1 MNRPR
6 QLSIFPTIGVVVLII
21 FTFLFALRSGL
32 HAAGPAKEI
41 RTGGTGTALATMK
54 LLAEEFRKKHPDV
67 IITVLPSLGSSG
79 GIKALIEGKL
89 DIALSHK
96 DLSDD
101 ERNKG
106 LTAVRYARTPF
117 VFVTHRTNKIST
129 ITLQDVADI
138 YNGKTITWPDDTPVR
153 LILRPA
159 GEASTKTL
167 ERISEDMKRAVGN
180 SFKRSGLNIAINDQE
195 NATLLERLPGSFG
208 TATLC
213 QIISEKRRLNV
224 LSLNGVKP
232 SVRTLA
238 NGNYPYF
245 KDLYIITGPRSAPQ
259 VGEFIDFVFSPS
271 GQSILSK
278 TGHLAT
284 R

>member
-1 MNRPR
+1 MNRPG
-6 QLSIFPTIGVVVLII
+6 QLSVFLTLGIVLLFVIGSKP
-21 FTFLFALRSGL
+21 FAEGD
-32 HAAGPAKEI
+32 AKKEI
-41 RTGGTGTALATMK
+41 RIGGTGTALATMK
-54 LLAEEFRKKHPDV
+54 SLAEEFRKKHPDV

-96 DLSDD
+96 VLSGD
-101 ERNKG
+101 EQNKG
-106 LTAVRYARTPF
+106 LTTVKYAKTPF
-117 VFVTHRTNKIST
+117 VFVTHRTNKISN
-129 ITLQDVADI
+129 ITLQEVADI
-138 YNGKTITWPDDTPVR
+138 YNGKTIAWPDDTPIR

-167 ERISEDMKRAVGN
+167 ESISEDMKRAVGN
-180 SFKRSGLNIAINDQE
+180 SFKRSGLNIAVNDQE

-213 QIISEKRRLNV
+213 QIISEKRKLNV

-232 SVRTLA
+232 SVSTLA
-238 NGNYPYF
+238 SGKYPYF
-245 KDLYIITGPRSAPQ
+245 KDLYIIKGPKSAPQ
-259 VGEFIDFVFSPS
+259 VRQFIDFVFSS
-271 GQSILSK
+271 AGRSILSK
-278 TGHLAT
+278 TGHLPA

>member
-1 MNRPR
+1 MNRPG
-6 QLSIFPTIGVVVLII
+6 QLSVFLTLGIVLLFVIGSKP
-21 FTFLFALRSGL
+21 FAEGD
-32 HAAGPAKEI
+32 AKKEI
-41 RTGGTGTALATMK
+41 RIGGTGTALATMK
-54 LLAEEFRKKHPDV
+54 SLADEFRKKHPDV

-96 DLSDD
+96 VLSGD
-101 ERNKG
+101 EQNKG
-106 LTAVRYARTPF
+106 LTTVKYAKTPF
-117 VFVTHRTNKIST
+117 VFVTHRTNKISN
-129 ITLQDVADI
+129 ITLQEVADI
-138 YNGKTITWPDDTPVR
+138 YNGKTITWPDDTPIR

-167 ERISEDMKRAVGN
+167 EGISEDMKRAVGN
-180 SFKRSGLNIAINDQE
+180 SFKRSGLNIAVNDQE

-213 QIISEKRRLNV
+213 QIISEKRKLNV

-232 SVRTLA
+232 SLRTLA

-245 KDLYIITGPRSAPQ
+245 KELYMITGPKSAPQ
-259 VGEFIDFVFSPS
+259 VQQFMDFVFSPS
-271 GQSILSK
+271 GQSILGK
-278 TGHLAT
+278 TGHLVS